1 MGPAHPINNL
11 FMRGWWGKV
20 FYNDGTS
27 PQVTQI
33 WNLLYSNGT
42 VDFDAVAYINATDRL
57 TGDTKQSVL
66 VDYALTDFAPF
77 RSVIDEI
84 RLVNTDENIY
94 LGHIWASNP
103 IDSLIRKGYKNK
115 VDEVLY
121 RGKLAALNSTW
132 LDFVGWAGLDT
143 VSAAATLPAEYFTFG
158 WFVMQC
164 IGPSAPKMKYAWTA
178 YFISFLDMVTGFY
191 RPEAALP
198 DLPFAPSKTPTR
210 VGPGFP
216 SPSNNNGKFPAL
228 HIWPFKVS
236 DIGQLGPNVS
246 KIPAFKGE
254 PVLGNAKMYPIVTE
268 GINTWFGEGSPTPSW
283 TPSDVE
289 LKAADI
295 AKVREW
301 REERE
306 NRLDPGRAPVRRWW
320 PPVVVERVL
329 PALALPGW
337 FRPLGHSP
345 TLLCAPLPER
355 SGHGLDKTARRERE
369 TILSLHPYTPAR

>member
-1 MGPAHPINNL
+1 MQTLINAATTAASDFASGVWPMGPSHPLNNL

-27 PQVTQI
+27 PNVTQM

-42 VDFDAVAYINATDRL
+42 VDFDAIAYVNSSARVTND
-57 TGDTKQSVL
+57 DKDSVF

-84 RLVNTDENIY
+84 RLVNEADNIF

-103 IDSLIRKGYKNK
+103 VNTLIRKGYKNR

-132 LDFVGWAGLDT
+132 LDFVGWSGLDT
-143 VSAAATLPAEYFTFG
+143 VGAARDPPGDYFTLG

-164 IGPSAPKMKYAWTA
+164 VGPAAPKLKYAWTA
-178 YFISFLDMVTGFY
+178 YFVAFVDMITGLY

-198 DLPFAPSKTPTR
+198 DLPYAPSKTPTR

-216 SPSNNNGKFPAL
+216 SPSYGNGKFPAL

-246 KIPAFKGE
+246 AIPAFKGE
-254 PVLGNAKMYPIVTE
+254 PVLGEAKIYPVVTE
-268 GINTWFGEGSPTPSW
+268 GINTWFHEGGPAPSW
-283 TPSDVE
+283 TPTDVE

-295 AKVREW
+295 AKVCVRRGRRRGGGGGGDGERW
-301 REERE
+301 REGWSGERA
-306 NRLDPGRAPVRRWW
+306 RAP
-320 PPVVVERVL
+320 
-329 PALALPGW
+329 
-337 FRPLGHSP
+337 
-345 TLLCAPLPER
+345 
-355 SGHGLDKTARRERE
+355 
-369 TILSLHPYTPAR
+369 